1 LRLSDA
7 LGGKAYLDGD
17 RFTAGDLM
25 MATVLRITDGKGCST
40 GIRTNDMTYIDGFV
54 AAVPQENKQANLMR
68 SAQPSLR
75 P

>member
-1 LRLSDA
+1 
-7 LGGKAYLDGD
+7 
-17 RFTAGDLM
+17 
-25 MATVLRITDGKGCST
+25 
-40 GIRTNDMTYIDGFV
+40 MTYIDKFV